1 MDGLPKLGAEDGPHR
16 RPQSSNNLEHEQPFT
31 KYPDT
36 PEPQQHQH
44 QQVIPQTSNNHS
56 PPLGNSTSTSSAH
69 NGGSGRYAMSQ
80 MNRDVAPSGLQP
92 SPRDPRSAIL
102 SRRSPSA
109 VSMSPPVSVLS
120 QERQNERL
128 SSVESRSLPSHDI
141 TDASIDDAFVEFIM
155 YCNPSIPSS
164 TNTTELRRMF
174 RSPPRSEGK
183 NFSTYTLWELI
194 QKLDRKELRTW
205 IQLAIELGVEPPSV
219 EKKQSTQKVQQYAV
233 RLKVRLAFRSRYCCR
248 CRLCV
253 VAILILT
260 FFQRWM
266 RAMHIDA
273 FFEFCLGHQ
282 HPYYTKVH
290 SLTEQEEEC
299 RDGVPREEDLALRA
313 LVPEWKPKRGRK
325 RVDEVG
331 VEPKQQKR
339 SRLYTPNSAVE
350 GSYPTDE
357 IPQSSMPWSAYP
369 DSAEHHSVG
378 WSAGPTTQ
386 LGGSGTPNRMATP
399 ERPID
404 SQANSRWSF
413 PIHRSPP
420 FQYPQSAVTPR
431 HRELDALFSNEPQSA
446 TTPSSA
452 ERVNGKRRV
461 RPTVSSAWLGN
472 NPSAGKARGRPLQ
485 GAGVDG
491 PPSSLS
497 TNVIIN
503 PDIHPNGPLPI
514 SAPHL
519 GPPISNEAAAA
530 NVAQPPRNYA
540 PSRPTKLHLQVP
552 KSAGTP
558 IRLATPPLLLVNGQN
573 GSAGNA
579 DSTRNPTGEIGPN
592 ANEASASFGLTL
604 EQVDEALSREIQGAT
619 LFGRTTPLSAAESRA
634 IAHSTLQQVRSQC
647 HPDTSLTVVASYC
660 AFSLGLGHKLG
671 LACKA
676 PDQMKIKFEP
686 GTPDDRIRVHCPPDD
701 PAHNISRPP
710 FSISYTLSY
719 DFSPTPGA
727 KSQVSIRGSAPSQMT
742 LDEDST
748 AQYSHYRHGEQRT
761 TVGGEDG
768 ISDDEDSLEFGM
780 TDRDW
785 KQRYL
790 LLRQQTKKKDA
801 ALLKYKKH
809 ILEAVMT
816 DI

>member
-1 MDGLPKLGAEDGPHR
+1 
-16 RPQSSNNLEHEQPFT
+16 
-31 KYPDT
+31 
-36 PEPQQHQH
+36 
-44 QQVIPQTSNNHS
+44 
-56 PPLGNSTSTSSAH
+56 
-69 NGGSGRYAMSQ
+69 
-80 MNRDVAPSGLQP
+80 
-92 SPRDPRSAIL
+92 
-102 SRRSPSA
+102 
-109 VSMSPPVSVLS
+109 
-120 QERQNERL
+120 
-128 SSVESRSLPSHDI
+128 
-141 TDASIDDAFVEFIM
+141 
-155 YCNPSIPSS
+155 
-164 TNTTELRRMF
+164 
-174 RSPPRSEGK
+174 
-183 NFSTYTLWELI
+183 
-194 QKLDRKELRTW
+194 
-205 IQLAIELGVEPPSV
+205 PPSV

-233 RLKVRLAFRSRYCCR
+233 RLK
-248 CRLCV
+248 
-253 VAILILT
+253 
-260 FFQRWM
+260 RWM

-325 RVDEVG
+325 RVDEAG
-331 VEPKQQKR
+331 VDPKQQKR
-339 SRLYTPNSAVE
+339 SRLYTPNSVVE
-350 GSYPTDE
+350 GGYPTDD

-369 DSAEHHSVG
+369 DSAEHHPGG
-378 WSAGPTTQ
+378 WPTGPATHTPHTPHLDSAKP
-386 LGGSGTPNRMATP
+386 LNRMATP

-431 HRELDALFSNEPQSA
+431 HRDLDALFSNEPQSA
-446 TTPSSA
+446 ITPSSA
-452 ERVNGKRRV
+452 EKVNGKRRG

-472 NPSAGKARGRPLQ
+472 SPSGKARGRPI
-485 GAGVDG
+485 AGVDG
-491 PPSSLS
+491 HSSSLS
-497 TNVIIN
+497 TTVIIN
-503 PDIHPNGPLPI
+503 PDIHSTGPLP
-514 SAPHL
+514 ADTPNTV
-519 GPPISNEAAAA
+519 PPVSSEAAAVA
-530 NVAQPPRNYA
+530 GAAQPPRNYA

-579 DSTRNPTGEIGPN
+579 DAIRNHVEETAPN

-647 HPDTSLTVVASYC
+647 HPDTSPTVVASYC

-686 GTPDDRIRVHCPPDD
+686 GAPDDRIHVHCPPDD
-701 PAHNISRPP
+701 PTNNNPRPP

-748 AQYSHYRHGEQRT
+748 AQYGHYRHGEQRAT
-761 TVGGEDG
+761 AGAEDG
-768 ISDDEDSLEFGM
+768 VSDDDDSFELGM
-780 TDRDW
+780 TARDW

-790 LLRQQTKKKDA
+790 LLRQQTRKKDA

-816 DI
+816 DP